1 MPAARDWSFPCHG
14 CGEVLTQRGR
24 KGSLR
29 RYHHECQVVTRAW
42 RRREYL
48 TRARQRYHA
57 LVALGAFP
65 RVAAMASSS
74 DFAMTAMADVLSEL
88 SEKPGEVPAP
98 SRARALQE
106 EDHRCPARS

>member
-1 MPAARDWSFPCHG
+1 MPSARDWSFPCHG
-14 CGEVLTQRGR
+14 CGETLTQRGI

-29 RYHHECQVVTRAW
+29 RYHPECQVVARAW

-74 DFAMTAMADVLSEL
+74 DFAMAAMVEVLREAPETTAEHPRV
-88 SEKPGEVPAP
+88 
-98 SRARALQE
+98 RARASQE
-106 EDHRCPARS
+106 GDHRCPAR